1 MDKELKLGENAV
13 LILEDG
19 KTFFGSTIGKI
30 GTTSGEICFNTGM
43 SGYQEIFTDPSY
55 FGQII
60 VSTSN
65 HIGNYGA
72 YNQDLES
79 DSVKIAGLICKT
91 YSDNYSRTIANSS
104 LDEWFIGNNLTGISD
119 IDTRQ
124 VVRHIRDKGAMNCI
138 ISSEI
143 LDIEELKNQLS
154 RTPIMEGLELA
165 SKVSTKNAYN
175 FSNQNG
181 HKIAIIDYIP
191 IKLRTLPTDNRLQ
204 R

>member
-65 HIGNYGA
+65 HIGNY
-72 YNQDLES
+72 
-79 DSVKIAGLICKT
+79 
-91 YSDNYSRTIANSS
+91 
-104 LDEWFIGNNLTGISD
+104 
-119 IDTRQ
+119 
-124 VVRHIRDKGAMNCI
+124 
-138 ISSEI
+138 
-143 LDIEELKNQLS
+143 
-154 RTPIMEGLELA
+154 
-165 SKVSTKNAYN
+165 
-175 FSNQNG
+175 
-181 HKIAIIDYIP
+181 
-191 IKLRTLPTDNRLQ
+191 
-204 R
+204 